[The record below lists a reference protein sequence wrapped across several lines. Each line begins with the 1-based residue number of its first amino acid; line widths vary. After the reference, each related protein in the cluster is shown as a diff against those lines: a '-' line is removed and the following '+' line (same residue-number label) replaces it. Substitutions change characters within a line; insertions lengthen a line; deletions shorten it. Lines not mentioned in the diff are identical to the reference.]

1 MPSARSARVH
11 ERRRLRN
18 APLRSRAKTLITRA
32 RKLVDTE
39 DESAN
44 DAVTLA
50 MPALDRAAKKGAIHS
65 NNASRRKSRLM
76 KLLHRSQ
83 AR

>member
-32 RKLVDTE
+32 RKLVEVE
-39 DESAN
+39 DESAR
-44 DAVTLA
+44 DAVTEA
-50 MPALDRAAKKGAIHS
+50 MSALDRAAKKGAIHS